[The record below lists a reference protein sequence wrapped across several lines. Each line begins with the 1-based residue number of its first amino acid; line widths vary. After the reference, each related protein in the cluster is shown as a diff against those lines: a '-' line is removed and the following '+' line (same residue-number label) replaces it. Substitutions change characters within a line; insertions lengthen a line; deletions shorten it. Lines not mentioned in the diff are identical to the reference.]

1 MVRNNS
7 LDYTIDAIVDFVD
20 EMLLLHQ
27 YKVVDGICN
36 GWDFSVGLELT
47 IALLAVTLQAKEHLR
62 VRETLLADAKKHFK
76 DERDIWEGL

>member
-7 LDYTIDAIVDFVD
+7 LDHTIDVIVDFVD

-27 YKVVDGICN
+27 YKVVDGVCSV
-36 GWDFSVGLELT
+36 WDFSVGLELT
-47 IALLAVTLQAKEHLR
+47 IALLAVTLQAKDQLPF
-62 VRETLLADAKKHFK
+62 RELLLVAAKNHFK